1 MDECGDVISRAQIF
15 AWLEEAGRAT
25 TGGRQE
31 LTLRE
36 VFEARGGRGSHATR
50 DIARDLGVTQRQV
63 QRMLTEHGTERRGMG
78 PKSMRYFRELSAGE
92 LRRAGARF
100 YRNNPFVVPDGFEFP
115 LCYDDGN
122 GPDKQGDDREVRGD
136 AVVIEDNAPWLDHF
150 DAGRFER
157 MRRVFTDLFLEA
169 YGVSAGA
176 LDVCEEEEA

>member
-1 MDECGDVISRAQIF
+1 MISRAQIF
-15 AWLEEAGRAT
+15 AWLEEAGREVS
-25 TGGRQE
+25 GGRVE

-100 YRNNPFVVPDGFEFP
+100 YRDNPFVVPAGFEFP
-115 LCYDDGN
+115 LCYGDE
-122 GPDKQGDDREVRGD
+122 KQGDDRDVRGD

-169 YGVSAGA
+169 YGVSAGD
-176 LDVCEEEEA
+176 LDVCEEDEEA